1 MSNSFPLP
9 DTLPHPK
16 LRSQAPVQKWQTAN
30 LVSAQVDKDKPKH
43 ILVEIGGPNSASL
56 HFNAG
61 SRDTADAIVKKLET
75 SKQLSAPPPEGL
87 QEPVTP
93 PERPRSAGKSVHFNS
108 APAIIPDQGESDEEW
123 ADTDY
128 DPNAAV
134 VLYDFTADGDDELT
148 VAEGEDLIVL
158 ERDSDD
164 WWKVRS
170 SKGREGVV
178 PASYVEVR
186 SLLSSANI
194 SIESVPS
201 CGIRLLRTTLS
212 ASHKKQ
218 SKKPK
223 PRRRLRKRGA
233 GEKKRKRKRRRRRS
247 GPRKRLNVP
256 KPWPLPTRNA
266 GTRKR
271 LRGRRE
277 RRDWL
282 LKRKRRRNHNRTC
295 ALSLRLSQG

>member
-1 MSNSFPLP
+1 MSEAGLFSSRASRTRCVQFPPPSRYPLI
-9 DTLPHPK
+9 TK

-30 LVSAQVDKDKPKH
+30 LISAQVDKDKSKH
-43 ILVEIGGPNSASL
+43 VLVEIGGPNSASL

-93 PERPRSAGKSVHFNS
+93 PERPRSAGKSVHFNA
-108 APAIIPDQGESDEEW
+108 APAIIPDQGESEEEW
-123 ADTDY
+123 ADTDS

-134 VLYDFTADGDDELT
+134 VLYDFTADGADELT

-164 WWKVRS
+164 WWKVRN

-186 SLLSSANI
+186 YLLSSANT
-194 SIESVPS
+194 SSEAVPS
-201 CGIRLLRTTLS
+201 CGIRLPRTTLS
-212 ASHKKQ
+212 TRHMKQSSRQ
-218 SKKPK
+218 SKKLK
-223 PRRRLRKRGA
+223 PMQRLKRGA
-233 GEKKRKRKRRRRRS
+233 G
-247 GPRKRLNVP
+247 
-256 KPWPLPTRNA
+256 
-266 GTRKR
+266 
-271 LRGRRE
+271 
-277 RRDWL
+277 
-282 LKRKRRRNHNRTC
+282 
-295 ALSLRLSQG
+295 

>member
-1 MSNSFPLP
+1 MCLIPSPSRIFYL
-9 DTLPHPK
+9 TTK

-30 LVSAQVDKDKPKH
+30 LISTQVDKDKSKH
-43 ILVEIGGPNSASL
+43 VLVEIGGPSPASL

-61 SRDTADAIVKKLET
+61 SRDTAEAIVKKLET
-75 SKQLSAPPPEGL
+75 SKQLSAPAPEGL

-93 PERPRSAGKSVHFNS
+93 PERPRSAGKSVHFNA

-123 ADTDY
+123 AETDY

-164 WWKVRS
+164 WWKVRN

-186 SLLSSANI
+186 SLLSGANTGT
-194 SIESVPS
+194 ESVLS
-201 CGIRLLRTTLS
+201 CGIRLLLATLPARHS
-212 ASHKKQ
+212 KQNWRLSKKLKPRQ
-218 SKKPK
+218 RLKRIGAGERKRRPKPK
-223 PRRRLRKRGA
+223 PKRQ
-233 GEKKRKRKRRRRRS
+233 RRRS
-247 GPRKRLNVP
+247 EPGKLLNVP

-266 GTRKR
+266 GRRRR

-277 RRDWL
+277 RRD
-282 LKRKRRRNHNRTC
+282 
-295 ALSLRLSQG
+295 